1 MGPIS
6 FMNPVEV
13 LRNNEELMVESQ
25 ETVDSQTVVSKNNE
39 TSGPTLTKI
48 VTNEPT
54 SGVEISDNSNNS
66 TKAKR
71 LRKTPCT
78 RSNDFLW

>member
-25 ETVDSQTVVSKNNE
+25 EIVDSRTVVSQNTE

-48 VTNEPT
+48 VTNESI
-54 SGVEISDNSNNS
+54 SGVEISDSSNNF
-66 TKAKR
+66 TKTKR

-78 RSNDFLW
+78 RSKDI